1 MRFKERSHIYNIK
14 VQREVANSD
23 VVAAASYLDYL
34 AQIIKV
40 ATLKS
45 RLSSRQKK
53 NKKKALFHS
62 KREVNAWL
70 QSFKGLTDL
79 LEANTAGDLS

>member
-14 VQREVANSD
+14 VQKEVANSD

-53 NKKKALFHS
+53 KKTALFHS

-70 QSFKGLTDL
+70 QSFKGLADL

>member
-14 VQREVANSD
+14 VQKEVANSD

-45 RLSSRQKK
+45 RLCI
-53 NKKKALFHS
+53 LFQ
-62 KREVNAWL
+62 N
-70 QSFKGLTDL
+70 SF
-79 LEANTAGDLS
+79 

>member
-14 VQREVANSD
+14 VQKEVANSD

-53 NKKKALFHS
+53 KKQPCSIAREKSMPGFKAS
-62 KREVNAWL
+62 KDWL
-70 QSFKGLTDL
+70 TC
-79 LEANTAGDLS
+79 

>member
-14 VQREVANSD
+14 VQKEVANSD

-53 NKKKALFHS
+53 KTKKNSL
-62 KREVNAWL
+62 VP
-70 QSFKGLTDL
+70 
-79 LEANTAGDLS
+79 